1 MQTQYDVV
9 IRWAGS
15 NMTFLLTIA
24 LVFACAT
31 IDYKALPQIV
41 TRYMKPAGGNMSQAL
56 NFGRLTI
63 SLLVGFYTLL
73 ALVFDCYGL
82 ETAAWLLII
91 WLMVDASFSIWVLFR
106 KRK

>member
-15 NMTFLLTIA
+15 NVTLLFTIA

-31 IDYKALPQIV
+31 IDYKALPKIADKYV
-41 TRYMKPAGGNMSQAL
+41 KPGGTMSQAL

-73 ALVFDCYGL
+73 ALVFDFYGL
-82 ETAAWLLII
+82 ETAAWLLVI
-91 WLMVDASFSIWVLFR
+91 WLLVDASFSIWVLFG